1 LNIFLIFS
9 STEGSFALCESIF
22 LSRGVKTHSIQ
33 ISKILIPGTAGKLI
47 NYIREILFVNT

>member
-33 ISKILIPGTAGKLI
+33 ISKILIPGTAGKLSHYTRVK
-47 NYIREILFVNT
+47 NFVNT